1 MISSSDRK
9 RIESSVAGGI
19 RRPGFMPASTFAT
32 PEAPRDL
39 FSTGMDDLNR
49 SIVEASLSQISDD
62 LRIQRLM
69 FTPVSQ
75 VRSSAGKET
84 V

>member
-1 MISSSDRK
+1 
-9 RIESSVAGGI
+9 
-19 RRPGFMPASTFAT
+19 
-32 PEAPRDL
+32 
-39 FSTGMDDLNR
+39 MDDLNR